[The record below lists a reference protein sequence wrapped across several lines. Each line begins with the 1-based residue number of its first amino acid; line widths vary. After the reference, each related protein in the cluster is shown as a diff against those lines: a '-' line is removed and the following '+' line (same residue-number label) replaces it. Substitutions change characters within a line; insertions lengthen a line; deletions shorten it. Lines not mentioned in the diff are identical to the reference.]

1 VSFTC
6 TDLEAALRSDDGER
20 LEAAESHARECP
32 GCDRE
37 LRLWRGISQAAPG
50 LRRDWES
57 PQLWARIERAL
68 AAEPRVQHVRHLHRR
83 PQWTILASAA
93 ALLLAVA
100 GTWLFMRS
108 LEPPSATL
116 ARQDAERRLLT
127 EGALVAVERAEAEHL
142 RALDE
147 LSRLAEPQLAAPG
160 SPLLMSYRE
169 KLTLLDTAIAEC
181 RGQVERNRH
190 NAHLRR
196 ELLDIYAEK
205 QRTLQQILQEEKNA
219 L

>member
-6 TDLEAALRSDDGER
+6 ADLEAALRSETADD
-20 LEAAESHARECP
+20 LDAAEAHARECP
-32 GCDRE
+32 ACAQE

-68 AAEPRVQHVRHLHRR
+68 TAEPRLQHERQPRR
-83 PQWTILASAA
+83 KPQWTILASAA

-116 ARQDAERRLLT
+116 ARQDTERRLLT
-127 EGALVAVERAEAEHL
+127 EGALAAVERAEADHL

-147 LSRLAEPQLAAPG
+147 LSRLAEPHLAASG
-160 SPLLMSYRE
+160 SPLLMNYRE

-181 RGQVERNRH
+181 RAQVERNRH
-190 NAHLRR
+190 NAYLRR